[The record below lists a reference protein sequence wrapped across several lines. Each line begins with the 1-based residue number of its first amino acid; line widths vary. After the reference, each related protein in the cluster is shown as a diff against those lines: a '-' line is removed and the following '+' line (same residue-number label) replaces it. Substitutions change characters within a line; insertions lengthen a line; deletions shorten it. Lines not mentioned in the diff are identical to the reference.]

1 MGAVMRSKHTMMLVN
16 QVTEREQAVK
26 KLPGDTG
33 KRNMKVS
40 STGKQ
45 VEIDTSRD
53 YDPLLAPTK
62 RRVAKKVVPGRVTHK
77 DVLKLVTR
85 AIMRSL
91 LLGDISYD
99 VALRQLRL
107 EVLNM
112 KQQDY
117 ANMVS
122 VSRKTISDIENG
134 TKVPSVEVINKVF
147 KPFGLELGLIP
158 KSKSV
163 LRDILNGDGD
173 SF

>member
-1 MGAVMRSKHTMMLVN
+1 MKNKHTMMLVN
-16 QVTEREQAVK
+16 RVAEREQAVK
-26 KLPGDTG
+26 KLLGDSGKDNLRHAVFDFSKTG
-33 KRNMKVS
+33 EPVVVS
-40 STGKQ
+40 P
-45 VEIDTSRD
+45 D
-53 YDPLLAPTK
+53 YDPIIGSTK
-62 RRVAKKVVPGRVTHK
+62 RRVAKKVVAGKETQK
-77 DVLKLVTR
+77 DMLKLTTR
-85 AIMRSL
+85 TIIKSL
-91 LLGDISYD
+91 LLGDISYGG
-99 VALRQLRL
+99 ALRQLRL

-163 LRDILNGDGD
+163 LRDILSGDGD